1 MKKNKINKNYLHLK
15 NWWETLELTNYE
27 KSLLNKEIISFNQQL
42 FRFKERKF
50 RIGIYGRSGV
60 GKSYILNS
68 LLDENVFETDI
79 VNGTTKKIQ
88 VEEWTTQNQTLKSV
102 ELLDSPG
109 FDLCNSN
116 FKDDLYSQIYNAE
129 IIMFAISGDLNRN
142 ELTKINNFIKDG
154 KKIIIAL
161 NKIDMWNDNDLKK
174 ITQNIKS
181 KLPKNLNIPVIINSK
196 NILKDYLIKI
206 VNAYGETLL
215 ALNSVQLAD
224 KLFLTIKEQRL
235 KKRKKE
241 AQSIIGKF
249 ATIKASAV
257 AINPIVFFD
266 IAGSFALDSA
276 LISELSKVYGLS
288 LKGKS
293 ARKIIK
299 NISINNF
306 VLGATQIGIN
316 TSFNLIRKIILLTA
330 PFTHGLSLIPYGP
343 IAIIQAAIAVRSTN
357 IIGKL
362 AAKEIFMKSK
372 VCRIEPLFII
382 QKIIPSEPE
391 VLNHIGIYLSNRNL
405 KRNMRIFLP

>member
-1 MKKNKINKNYLHLK
+1 MKKNRINKNYFHLK

-27 KSLLNKEIISFNQQL
+27 KSLFNVEIISFNQQL
-42 FRFKERKF
+42 FRFKERKL

-129 IIMFAISGDLNRN
+129 IVIFAISGDLNRN
-142 ELTKINNFIKDG
+142 ELTRINNFIKDG

-161 NKIDMWNDNDLKK
+161 NKIDFWNDNDLKE

-181 KLPKNLNIPVIINSK
+181 KLPKNLNIPIIINSG
-196 NILKDYLIKI
+196 NNLKDYLIKI
-206 VNAYGETLL
+206 VNSYGEILL
-215 ALNSVQLAD
+215 ALNSLQLAD

-257 AINPIVFFD
+257 AINPIILFD

-306 VLGATQIGIN
+306 FLGATQIGIN

-330 PFTHGLSLIPYGP
+330 PLTHGLSLIPYGP

-372 VCRIEPLFII
+372 VCRIEPLSII

-405 KRNMRIFLP
+405 KRNIRIFLP